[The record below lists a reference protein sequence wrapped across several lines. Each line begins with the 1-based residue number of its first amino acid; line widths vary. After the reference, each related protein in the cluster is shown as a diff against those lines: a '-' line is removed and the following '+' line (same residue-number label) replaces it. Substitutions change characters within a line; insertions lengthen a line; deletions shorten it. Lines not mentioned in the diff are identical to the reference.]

1 MSKKSL
7 TTVILVCLS
16 FCTLLIAEDKAKTS
30 KARGKDKKDELTLE
44 KIFPEKIQGAPAR
57 VGPVDIRCGQ
67 SRGSPGDVGLGH
79 VSVSAKHA

>member
-30 KARGKDKKDELTLE
+30 KARGKDKKD
-44 KIFPEKIQGAPAR
+44 
-57 VGPVDIRCGQ
+57 
-67 SRGSPGDVGLGH
+67 
-79 VSVSAKHA
+79 